1 MLAGT
6 FTKPE
11 RPSNPNLWDFLGACY
26 LERWNF
32 DIAATSH
39 IDGGIPCL
47 SGRTSAI
54 RTSITQD
61 QKFIDDFG
69 GEKWLGRINLLAAD
83 DDNFIT
89 RFLVNHGW
97 KIAIQGAPEAA
108 LTTTL
113 ESDSRFLGQCIRWYR
128 TTWRSN
134 FTSLFIDRVIWRYV
148 TSNHNAEDLADCVL
162 ANNHGR
168 HTHSISRALTLQ
180 L

>member
-1 MLAGT
+1 MILGT

-11 RPSNPNLWDFLGACY
+11 RPSNPNVWDFLGACY

-39 IDGGIPCL
+39 IDGGISCL
-47 SGRTSAI
+47 SGRTQAI
-54 RTSITQD
+54 RTSIIQD
-61 QKFIDDFG
+61 PKFIEDFH
-69 GEKWLGRINLLAAD
+69 GEKWLGRISLLAAD

-89 RFLVNHGW
+89 RYLVNHRW

-113 ESDSRFLGQCIRWYR
+113 ESDSGFFGQCIRWYR

-134 FTSLFIDRVIWRYV
+134 FTSLFVDKVIWR
-148 TSNHNAEDLADCVL
+148 
-162 ANNHGR
+162 
-168 HTHSISRALTLQ
+168 
-180 L
+180 